1 MVTGPGKAEVVDAD
15 RPQVGPHDVLVR
27 MRACGICGSDA
38 FYITIG
44 GIPPRQGHTPLGH
57 EPAGEVV
64 EVGAEV
70 AGIAVGDHV
79 VINPMA
85 APSGIIGNGGATGAL
100 ADYLLIENAVRGTS
114 LEVIPKHI
122 PWEVAAL
129 NEPMAV
135 ARHGVN
141 RCKPKPSD
149 KVVVFGAG
157 PIGLG
162 ATLAFK
168 SLGVSHVVV
177 VDLIGSR
184 LDKALRI
191 GADAV
196 INSAEEDVLARLSQL
211 HGEGESR
218 FPGKAGTDI
227 YLDAAGVPAVVNTA
241 LAAAKK
247 GATLAIVGVHKEPV
261 PVEFVNVM
269 SNEIT
274 IVGCM
279 GYPDEIFEVT
289 KDLVAN
295 WEKYALIVSHTIPFD
310 KVGEALEL
318 AGTSGAADKVVCPP
332 VTWGVRCAEREL
344 RARFREISTTS
355 ARSARSRLAGQ
366 PVLDRGSLLS
376 ADIRRHP
383 GINRIVSRA
392 CEFQL
397 DQRLAL
403 GEQEHRH
410 RLGFIRRSA

>member
-1 MVTGPGKAEVVDAD
+1 MKMSMVTGPGKAEVLDAE
-15 RPQVGPHDVLVR
+15 RPTVGPDDVLVR

-44 GIPPRQGHTPLGH
+44 GLPPRQGHTPLGH
-57 EPAGEVV
+57 EPAGEIA
-64 EVGAEV
+64 EVGAKV
-70 AGIAVGDHV
+70 SGLAVGDHV

-85 APSGIIGNGGATGAL
+85 APSGIIGNGGPSGAL

-114 LEVIPKHI
+114 LEVIPDHV

-135 ARHGVN
+135 ARHGAN
-141 RCKPKPSD
+141 RCRPKPTD
-149 KVVVFGAG
+149 KVAVFGAG

-177 VDLIGSR
+177 VDLLPGR

-196 INSAEEDVLARLSQL
+196 INSADEDVAARLIEL
-211 HGEGESR
+211 HGPGESMY
-218 FPGKAGTDI
+218 PGKAGTNI

-241 LAAAKK
+241 LGAAQK
-247 GATLAIVGVHKEPV
+247 GATVGIVGVHKEPV
-261 PVEFVNVM
+261 PVDLINLM

-274 IVGCM
+274 LLGSM

-295 WEKYALIVSHTIPFD
+295 WEKYALIVSHTVPFGS
-310 KVGEALEL
+310 VGEALEL
-318 AGTSGAADKVVCPP
+318 AQTPGAADKVV
-332 VTWGVRCAEREL
+332 VTFG
-344 RARFREISTTS
+344 
-355 ARSARSRLAGQ
+355 
-366 PVLDRGSLLS
+366 
-376 ADIRRHP
+376 
-383 GINRIVSRA
+383 
-392 CEFQL
+392 
-397 DQRLAL
+397 
-403 GEQEHRH
+403 
-410 RLGFIRRSA
+410 

>member
-1 MVTGPGKAEVVDAD
+1 MKASVVTGPDRAEVVEVE
-15 RPQVGPHDVLVR
+15 RPGVGPRDVLVR

-38 FYITIG
+38 FYISIG
-44 GIPPRQGHTPLGH
+44 GVPPRQGHTPLGH

-64 EVGAEV
+64 GVGAEV
-70 AGIAVGDHV
+70 TGLAVGDHV

-85 APSGIIGNGGATGAL
+85 APSGIIGNGGASGAL

-114 LEVIPKHI
+114 LKVIPDHI

-141 RCKPKPSD
+141 RCQPRPTD

-168 SLGVSHVVV
+168 SLGVQHIVVI
-177 VDLIGSR
+177 DLIPGR
-184 LDKALRI
+184 LDKAVRI

-196 INSAEEDVLARLSQL
+196 VNSAEEDVAARLVEL
-211 HGEGESR
+211 HGPGESM

-227 YLDAAGVPAVVNTA
+227 YLDAAGAPAVVSTA

-247 GATLAIVGVHKEPV
+247 GATLGIVGVHKEPV
-261 PVEFVNVM
+261 PVDLINVM

-274 IVGCM
+274 IVGSM

-289 KDLVAN
+289 GDLVRN

-310 KVGEALEL
+310 RVGEALEL
-318 AGTSGAADKVVCPP
+318 ARTPGAADKVV
-332 VTWGVRCAEREL
+332 VTFC
-344 RARFREISTTS
+344 
-355 ARSARSRLAGQ
+355 
-366 PVLDRGSLLS
+366 
-376 ADIRRHP
+376 
-383 GINRIVSRA
+383 
-392 CEFQL
+392 
-397 DQRLAL
+397 
-403 GEQEHRH
+403 
-410 RLGFIRRSA
+410 

>member
-1 MVTGPGKAEVVDAD
+1 MKMSMVTGPGKAEVVDAD
-15 RPQVGPHDVLVR
+15 RPQVGPNDVLVR

-44 GIPPRQGHTPLGH
+44 GVPPRQGHTPLGH
-57 EPAGEVV
+57 EPAGEVAA
-64 EVGAEV
+64 VGAEV
-70 AGIAVGDHV
+70 AGIDVGDHV

-114 LEVIPKHI
+114 LEVIPDHI

-141 RCKPKPSD
+141 RCRPKPSD

-168 SLGVSHVVV
+168 SVGVQHVVV

-184 LDKALRI
+184 LDKALQI

-196 INSAEEDVLARLSQL
+196 INSADEDVLARLIQL

-218 FPGKAGTDI
+218 FPGKAGTNI

-241 LAAAKK
+241 LAAAQS

-261 PVEFVNVM
+261 PVELVNVM

-274 IVGCM
+274 IVGSM

-310 KVGEALEL
+310 KIGEAFEL
-318 AGTSGAADKVVCPP
+318 AGTPGAADKVVVAFP
-332 VTWGVRCAEREL
+332 
-344 RARFREISTTS
+344 
-355 ARSARSRLAGQ
+355 
-366 PVLDRGSLLS
+366 
-376 ADIRRHP
+376 
-383 GINRIVSRA
+383 
-392 CEFQL
+392 
-397 DQRLAL
+397 
-403 GEQEHRH
+403 
-410 RLGFIRRSA
+410 